1 MVRTMVRR
9 EYYGQLR
16 SFFSEVSNFEG
27 SRSKKKKKNG
37 PILERTYFGAGRLQ
51 KKRKD
56 IHSVVVP
63 WKKRYDV

>member
-27 SRSKKKKKNG
+27 SRSKKGGKG
-37 PILERTYFGAGRLQ
+37 QAQVIF
-51 KKRKD
+51 
-56 IHSVVVP
+56 
-63 WKKRYDV
+63 

>member
-27 SRSKKKKKNG
+27 SRSKKKKKKKDQYWKG
-37 PILERTYFGAGRLQ
+37 PILGVTRIWQESYNFVRNRT
-51 KKRKD
+51 
-56 IHSVVVP
+56 
-63 WKKRYDV
+63 

>member
-27 SRSKKKKKNG
+27 SRSKKKKKKG
-37 PILERTYFGAGRLQ
+37 PILERTYFGSYEVL
-51 KKRKD
+51 
-56 IHSVVVP
+56 VVP
-63 WKKRYDV
+63 WYVHTCTSMDQ